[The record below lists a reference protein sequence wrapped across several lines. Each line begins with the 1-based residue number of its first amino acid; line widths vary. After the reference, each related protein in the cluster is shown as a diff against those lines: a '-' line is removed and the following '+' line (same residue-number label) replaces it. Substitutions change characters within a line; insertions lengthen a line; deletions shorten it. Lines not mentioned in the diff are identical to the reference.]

1 MKPLLFII
9 FFGRFVAAGGDN
21 GGSIAQT
28 KTAQWYT
35 PTWTPS
41 KSETCPAQTTITM
54 TQVTTIYTG
63 SVKVIT
69 DTTITTTTV
78 PSLIPCDSCTTTI
91 TTTKTIPCN
100 STFSPSIPTY
110 TSTVCCNQ
118 TCNIA
123 QYDTILSGVIYRRSE
138 AYGQLQV
145 IQSHTVYALPILIL
159 LIVLGVLTLLALA
172 WLIWKGWPR
181 WPKGTCAVCRRNVK
195 DCICGT

>member
-28 KTAQWYT
+28 
-35 PTWTPS
+35 PTLPAWTPY
-41 KSETCPAQTTITM
+41 KSETCPAQTTITK

-63 SVKVIT
+63 SVKVLT
-69 DTTITTTTV
+69 DTTTKRTTV

-91 TTTKTIPCN
+91 TIRTTT
-100 STFSPSIPTY
+100 TTTTTLSPSIRTY

-118 TCNIA
+118 TCNTA

-172 WLIWKGWPR
+172 WLIWAGWPK
-181 WPKGTCAVCRRNVK
+181 WKKGTCPVCRRNVSE
-195 DCICGT
+195 CMCGT